1 MLKIVVLY
9 FSVMQKYPSGSRGS
23 PAKGVVRE
31 TVAWVQ
37 IPSSAPR
44 RRKAKFLK
52 GCLLD
57 NLFSLTPATPFFH
70 KSFVCKIFA
79 EALFFARY
87 FLVAG
92 CFLLS
97 GYNIFSIFLVFSQF
111 IMQEV
116 VNLLTRIYN
125 FAAFQTLSYDCTSNR
140 VKLQV
145 LQNIFR

>member
-1 MLKIVVLY
+1 MTRLTALY
-9 FSVMQKYPSGSRGS
+9 QLHTIHLRLRYQSLFRRFRSL
-23 PAKGVVRE
+23 
-31 TVAWVQ
+31 Q
-37 IPSSAPR
+37 IPFSAPR
-44 RRKAKFLK
+44 RLKAKFLK

-87 FLVAG
+87 SLVAG

-116 VNLLTRIYN
+116 VNLLARIYN
-125 FAAFQTLSYDCTSNR
+125 FAAFQTLSYDCTSKR

-145 LQNIFR
+145 LQNIFRQGNI